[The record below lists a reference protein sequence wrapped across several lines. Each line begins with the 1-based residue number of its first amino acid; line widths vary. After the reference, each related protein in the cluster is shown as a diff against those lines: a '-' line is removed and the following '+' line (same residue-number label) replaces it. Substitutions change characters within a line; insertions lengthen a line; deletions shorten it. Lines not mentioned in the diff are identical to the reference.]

1 MNSLQEQFD
10 NRAGG
15 EFTLPPG
22 EYEGP
27 LRVLCPCTIDGGGAT
42 LWARQGPV
50 LTVAAAGVTVK
61 NLRVEV
67 TESASGP
74 AAAALTTEHADT
86 VLEQVEVRGD
96 VVGVPRE
103 APHWELPSLLSLGD
117 FAAGVE
123 NSFALRLTVPAG
135 AELVC
140 GLGGVTLSPG
150 RLAVGEQTVLLQVD
164 ALRDRT
170 ILYGEIFVKTKVLRR
185 ICVTGRAMKDAPQR
199 RETAPTSP
207 AAEGPVPVP
216 EALIAPAAE
225 GESVP
230 YVKRGQRVAFQELG
244 QSPRM
249 LKAALEYQGLRQP
262 LELDAYVFL
271 LQGNNRVRGDADFV
285 FFGNP
290 ASQDGAVR
298 LAESGSVPLVLA
310 DLEKLDPAVERVAI
324 CYSIYEDQKK
334 GGQTFAQV
342 QDPLFRVFAGEQE
355 VFRLKLEDLRV
366 EKTLVAAEVY
376 RYKGQWKLNFVGA
389 GYRDG
394 LRRLCESYGIEV
406 E

>member
-1 MNSLQEQFD
+1 MNRLQEQFD
-10 NRAGG
+10 NGAGA
-15 EFTLPPG
+15 FFSLPPG

-27 LRVLCPCTIDGGGAT
+27 LRVNRSCTIDGGGAT
-42 LWARQGPV
+42 LWAARGPV
-50 LTVAAAGVTVK
+50 LVIDAPGVTVR

-67 TESASGP
+67 TGTENGSGGT
-74 AAAALTTEHADT
+74 ALLTRHPDT
-86 VLEQVEVRGD
+86 ALEQVEVRGD
-96 VVGVPRE
+96 TAGLPGESPR
-103 APHWELPSLLSLGD
+103 WDLPALLSLGD
-117 FAAGVE
+117 FAAGTE
-123 NSFALRLTVPAG
+123 NSFSLRLTAPAA

-140 GLGGVTLSPG
+140 GLGGVNLCPA
-150 RLAVGEQTVLLQVD
+150 RLAAGEQTVLLQVD

-170 ILYGEIFVKTKVLRR
+170 ILYGDLFVKTRVLRR
-185 ICVTGRAMKDAPQR
+185 ICVTGRAMKDGPVR
-199 RETAPTSP
+199 RETAPASP

-216 EALIAPAAE
+216 EALIAPASE

-230 YVKRGQRVAFQELG
+230 CVKRGQRVPFQAPG
-244 QSPRM
+244 QKPRL

-271 LQGNNRVRGDADFV
+271 LQGNGRVRGDGDFV

-290 ASQDGAVR
+290 ASPDGAVR
-298 LAESGSVPLVLA
+298 LAEGGPVPLVLA
-310 DLEKLDPAVERVAI
+310 DLSMLDPAVERLAI
-324 CYSIYEDQKK
+324 CYSIYEDREK

-342 QDPLFRVFAGEQE
+342 QAPLFRVFAGEQE
-355 VFRLKLEDLRV
+355 IFRLKLEDLRV

-394 LRRLCESYGIEV
+394 LRRLCESCGVEV